1 MLLLPLPPGGV
12 SAEPR
17 PREGGPAVSLM
28 ASECSVAVS
37 PKRSRPLSVLES
49 LLASPLSSLQQEKEE
64 EEEREGGREGGR
76 EAVGREEYSS
86 KHGAGRPEQWEA

>member
-64 EEEREGGREGGR
+64 EEEREGGRE
-76 EAVGREEYSS
+76 AVGREEYSS